1 MSKFY
6 DFKSKVH
13 FTKFREL
20 DEFIQNSLDKFF
32 FVEPWKN
39 LYDNTGIFSK
49 HIISNKSTIPDL
61 IIFNKTFN
69 KNDCYEGANRNYFN
83 KFPRLRFILRPRYKE
98 FYNPCDTIGND
109 DNIFIRNKNYNKE
122 KKLNEKNNK
131 NNNNDNIYFKNTNSN
146 SKNKYIKPLKK
157 YIPEGDFEDGIILSK
172 LSPDNIFETNINSN
186 NFKNNDNKKNND
198 LKNEDYSIKNDNKL
212 NNNNNLNFNFNNN
225 NPIIVE
231 NKKISI
237 NENKTNQKQYDDEEE
252 PEWENDDVTNYTT
265 KIAFQEIPKDLKEKA
280 EKEIDK
286 RGKVDVYNDKVLQT
300 LNEGNSNINNNNNN
314 NNLNVNN
321 NNSNEEI
328 LKFDE
333 SKGGNIFEQLENFLQ
348 LNDKNTNEKEN
359 DNNNFFDS
367 YNNNN
372 NNNKSNSNFNK
383 NNNNNNVNNN
393 LPFSSFNRNK
403 RKNNYIY
410 NNNNNNNMNIN
421 NINQNL
427 QMQNMQLRYQ
437 IQQQQAQ
444 QAQLQQLYFLQQQ
457 QYLNY
462 IQMQNIQNQMMNGIY
477 GNIPNNNQRNPMIN
491 MNMNMN
497 FSLNNNNNQNIKNLD
512 NNINNNVNNEEN
524 EEEDP
529 MMNDFTTDNKYY
541 NPTVFLENPAL
552 IVKKNL
558 IEKNWFLMRDGKILG
573 NYNSEELLF
582 LLDEKIKE
590 GNNFNNISI
599 NDYQTDVVFQPKILY
614 EILKEYV
621 PKIKKKYLE
630 SKFLSHNNDNI
641 NSTIPP
647 FGGLGGN
654 NVNQLYH

>member
-32 FVEPWKN
+32 FVEPWIN
-39 LYDNTGIFSK
+39 LYENTGIFSK
-49 HIISNKSTIPDL
+49 YIISNKSTIPDL

-98 FYNPCDTIGND
+98 FYNPCDTIGNNED
-109 DNIFIRNKNYNKE
+109 IFIKNKNYNKE
-122 KKLNEKNNK
+122 KKLSEKS
-131 NNNNDNIYFKNTNSN
+131 NNNNYNDNIYLKNTNSN
-146 SKNKYIKPLKK
+146 SNNKYIKPLKK
-157 YIPEGDFEDGIILSK
+157 YVPEGDFEDGIILSE
-172 LSPDNIFETNINSN
+172 LSPDNIFETNTNSN
-186 NFKNNDNKKNND
+186 NIKNEDNKKNNEI
-198 LKNEDYSIKNDNKL
+198 KNEDSSNKNDNKIKI
-212 NNNNNLNFNFNNN
+212 NNDNKTFNFNN
-225 NPIIVE
+225 PIPE
-231 NKKISI
+231 NKKSI
-237 NENKTNQKQYDDEEE
+237 PQNKTNQEQYDDEDE

-265 KIAFQEIPKDLKEKA
+265 RIEFQEIPKDLKEKA

-286 RGKVDVYNDKVLQT
+286 RGKIDIYNNKVLQT
-300 LNEGNSNINNNNNN
+300 INEENSNINNNNNN
-314 NNLNVNN
+314 NNNHNKNN
-321 NNSNEEI
+321 NNNNNKSNFNNDNNSNEEI

-333 SKGGNIFEQLENFLQ
+333 SKGGNIFEQLENFLK
-348 LNDKNTNEKEN
+348 LDDKNSNEKEN
-359 DNNNFFDS
+359 SNNNFFDN
-367 YNNNN
+367 YNN
-372 NNNKSNSNFNK
+372 NNNKSNSHY
-383 NNNNNNVNNN
+383 NNNNN

-403 RKNNYIY
+403 KKNNYIY
-410 NNNNNNNMNIN
+410 NNNMNVN
-421 NINQNL
+421 NINKNL
-427 QMQNMQLRYQ
+427 EMQNMQLRYQ
-437 IQQQQAQ
+437 LQQQAQ

-497 FSLNNNNNQNIKNLD
+497 FSLNNNNQNLKNLD
-512 NNINNNVNNEEN
+512 NNLNTNVNNEEN

-558 IEKNWFLMRDGKILG
+558 IEKNWFLMKDGKILG

-590 GNNFNNISI
+590 GNDFNNISI

-614 EILKEYV
+614 EILKEHV
-621 PKIKKKYLE
+621 SKIKQKYLE
-630 SKFLSHNNDNI
+630 SKFLNQVNNSNNNSNI
-641 NSTIPP
+641 NSMSP
-647 FGGLGGN
+647 FNSLNGN
-654 NVNQLYH
+654 INQLFH

>member
-32 FVEPWKN
+32 FVEPWIN
-39 LYDNTGIFSK
+39 LYENTGIFSK
-49 HIISNKSTIPDL
+49 YIISNKSTIPDL

-98 FYNPCDTIGND
+98 FYNPCDTIGNNED
-109 DNIFIRNKNYNKE
+109 IFIKNNNYNKE
-122 KKLNEKNNK
+122 KKLSEKS
-131 NNNNDNIYFKNTNSN
+131 NNNNYNDNIYLKNTNSN
-146 SKNKYIKPLKK
+146 SNNKYIKPLKK
-157 YIPEGDFEDGIILSK
+157 YVPEGDFEDGIILSE

-186 NFKNNDNKKNND
+186 NIKNEDNKKNNEI
-198 LKNEDYSIKNDNKL
+198 KNEDSSNKNDNKIKI
-212 NNNNNLNFNFNNN
+212 NNDNKTFNFNN
-225 NPIIVE
+225 PIPE
-231 NKKISI
+231 NKKSI
-237 NENKTNQKQYDDEEE
+237 PQNKTNQEQYDDEDE

-265 KIAFQEIPKDLKEKA
+265 RIEFQEIPKDLKEKA

-286 RGKVDVYNDKVLQT
+286 RGKIDIYNNKVLQT
-300 LNEGNSNINNNNNN
+300 INEENSNINNNNNN
-314 NNLNVNN
+314 NNNN
-321 NNSNEEI
+321 HNKNNNNNNNKSNFNNDNNSNEEI

-333 SKGGNIFEQLENFLQ
+333 SKGGNIFEQLENFLK
-348 LNDKNTNEKEN
+348 LDDKNTKEKEN
-359 DNNNFFDS
+359 SNNDFFDN

-372 NNNKSNSNFNK
+372 NRSNSHY
-383 NNNNNNVNNN
+383 NNNNN

-403 RKNNYIY
+403 KKNNYIY
-410 NNNNNNNMNIN
+410 NNNMNVN
-421 NINQNL
+421 NINKNL
-427 QMQNMQLRYQ
+427 EMQNMQLRYQ
-437 IQQQQAQ
+437 LQQQAQ

-497 FSLNNNNNQNIKNLD
+497 FSLNNQNLKNLD
-512 NNINNNVNNEEN
+512 NNLNTNVNNEEN

-614 EILKEYV
+614 EILKEHV

-630 SKFLSHNNDNI
+630 SKLLTHSNDNI

-654 NVNQLYH
+654 NINQLYQ